1 MSVHLFCPYV
11 DFVFKGVFTHSP
23 SALASL
29 ICSIQGWPQDTI
41 KSITYL
47 DKELSKDHREGKAGA
62 VDLLVELDDKK
73 RVQVEVQVVHQDFYP
88 ERALFY
94 ASRLYAQQL
103 SKTESYGVLQPLICI
118 HLLMFN
124 LFADDRP
131 LRCFK
136 LKELETGDVLT
147 NHLEISFLEVKKEFS
162 DNHKRDPKIVD
173 WMKFMKAPN
182 EERMTLQQQEP
193 FKSAYEELERL
204 SKDPAK
210 KWAYESAYKLIKDE
224 ESRLKDA
231 GLAGEARGLAQGR
244 TIGLAEGIV
253 QGIAQGKAEGIAEG
267 IAQGKAEGEAEGTKK
282 QRLITISRMLQEG
295 FSVAQIAQL
304 NDLAEEEVK
313 AIASQLPPYAK

>member
-1 MSVHLFCPYV
+1 
-11 DFVFKGVFTHSP
+11 
-23 SALASL
+23 
-29 ICSIQGWPQDTI
+29 
-41 KSITYL
+41 
-47 DKELSKDHREGKAGA
+47 
-62 VDLLVELDDKK
+62 
-73 RVQVEVQVVHQDFYP
+73 
-88 ERALFY
+88 
-94 ASRLYAQQL
+94 
-103 SKTESYGVLQPLICI
+103 
-118 HLLMFN
+118 
-124 LFADDRP
+124 
-131 LRCFK
+131 
-136 LKELETGDVLT
+136 
-147 NHLEISFLEVKKEFS
+147 
-162 DNHKRDPKIVD
+162 
-173 WMKFMKAPN
+173 
-182 EERMTLQQQEP
+182 MTLQQQEP

-244 TIGLAEGIV
+244 TIGLAEGIA
-253 QGIAQGKAEGIAEG
+253 QGKAEGKAEGIAEG